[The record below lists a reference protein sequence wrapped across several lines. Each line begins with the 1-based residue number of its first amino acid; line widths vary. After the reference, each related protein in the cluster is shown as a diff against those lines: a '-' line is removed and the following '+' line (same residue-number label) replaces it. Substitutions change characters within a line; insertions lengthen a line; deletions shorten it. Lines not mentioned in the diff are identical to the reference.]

1 MIKQEQHKRFMKLID
16 TMSLL
21 RCYWYAQAIGSSV
34 PSDNENDNK
43 IKRPD
48 YVHS

>member
-21 RCYWYAQAIGSSV
+21 RCYWYAQAIGSNA
-34 PSDNENDNK
+34 PSNENDNK

-48 YVHS
+48 CVHS